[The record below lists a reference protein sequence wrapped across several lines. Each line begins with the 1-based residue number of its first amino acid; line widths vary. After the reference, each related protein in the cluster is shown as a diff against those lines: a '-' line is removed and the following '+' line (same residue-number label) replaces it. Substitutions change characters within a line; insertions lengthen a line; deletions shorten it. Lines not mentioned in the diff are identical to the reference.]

1 MVRIVFRQ
9 LGLPGGTL
17 VLLLAVV
24 ACSAPVCLAGTGGPE
39 PILLELFTSQ
49 GCSSCPPAD
58 EWVERLDSTQPMAGA
73 EFIVLSEHVD
83 YWNHDGWKDPYSS
96 AQLTERQEEYE
107 SKFGLGEVYTP
118 QIILDGDTVLKLSDQ
133 SQMIASLKKA
143 AAAPMLPVRIQS
155 AMLTAG
161 GPGVLTGTIVADGS
175 GQRHRGEVYVA
186 VALNSTQTDI
196 LAGENDGKKL
206 TNIAVVRDLVKI
218 GKMDKGKDFQ
228 QAFRVKLWSGVDPSN
243 LRLVAFVQEAGEGK
257 VLGATMTRKI
267 ATQQMTGA
275 AAQRRSGAD

>member
-1 MVRIVFRQ
+1 VVRIVSRQ
-9 LGLPGGTL
+9 LGLTGGKL

-24 ACSAPVCLAGTGGPE
+24 ACCGPVCLAGTGGPE

-58 EWVERLDSTQPMAGA
+58 AWVQRLDSTQPMAGA

-96 AQLTERQEEYE
+96 AQLTERQEEYA
-107 SKFGLGEVYTP
+107 SQFGLGEVYTP

-143 AAAPMLPVRIQS
+143 AVAPMLPVSIQS
-155 AMLTAG
+155 ATLTAG

-175 GQRHRGEVYVA
+175 GQRHGGEVYVA

-206 TNIAVVRDLVKI
+206 TNVAVVKDLVKI

-228 QAFRVKLWSGVDPSN
+228 QAFRVKLWSGADPSN
-243 LRLVAFVQEAGEGK
+243 LRLVAFVQESGEGK
-257 VLGATMTRKI
+257 VLGAAMTRTILKK
-267 ATQQMTGA
+267 
-275 AAQRRSGAD
+275 